1 MNTPW
6 GKSDSKISIERGV
19 SWVGTPSH
27 GGLAITASK
36 AVQTLSSK
44 AITIAM
50 RERYGTEFVNLPK
63 TAYLFFEEDC
73 AYAIAFYEHPEWFRL
88 LELTEANS
96 IRRDDLASV
105 PPYDGVVL
113 KKEANAAKSDEQVK
127 AEMVEVIRRYY
138 PEYFGQEAK

>member
-44 AITIAM
+44 AIAIAM

-73 AYAIAFYEHPEWFRL
+73 AYAIAFYEHPEWKRL
-88 LELTEANS
+88 LEEQELGGIWNL
-96 IRRDDLASV
+96 RSV
-105 PPYDGVVL
+105 PPYDHMVTKL
-113 KKEANAAKSDEQVK
+113 EKSISRNNAEIQ
-127 AEMVEVIRRYY
+127 AEMAEVIRRYF